1 MSMCVAWQTQQQE
14 AGLQAVSV
22 TLCIYIYICT
32 CVYVC
37 VRVYVYRRIY
47 THVHGSS
54 PSSGQ
59 QWKDLD
65 GDRDLR
71 GRGRKRG
78 REGEIGRE
86 REREE
91 REPTAAAIA
100 YGLDKKGSG
109 ERNVLLV
116 DGGFVH
122 GETWSTRKR
131 ISSEGWAYGVIT
143 LMFVRSSSYLN
154 GACWMVDS

>member
-1 MSMCVAWQTQQQE
+1 MHSHINAHMCRMANAA
-14 AGLQAVSV
+14 AGGRLAGSKHHA
-22 TLCIYIYICT
+22 IYIYI
-32 CVYVC
+32 
-37 VRVYVYRRIY
+37 YVYIYICIY
-47 THVHGSS
+47 THVHGSV
-54 PSSGQ
+54 PSIGQ

-71 GRGRKRG
+71 GRGGKRG

-86 REREE
+86 REREH
-91 REPTAAAIA
+91 TAAAIA

-131 ISSEGWAYGVIT
+131 ISSEGWAYGVLT
-143 LMFVRSSSYLN
+143 LMFERSSSYLN